1 MTRPSQP
8 APDAGSPVLAAAR
21 IDYRGDQPYSLDF
34 QDIYHAGDGAA
45 EVQRVFIGPGRVAET
60 AAEKAR
66 RSHPAAATIRVGELG
81 FGSGLNFVVA
91 AQVCLD
97 AGARLHFFSF
107 EAHPIDAADF
117 AAIAAR
123 RAAGHPLYRELAA
136 AYPPRLDGW
145 HQCTL
150 AGGRVCLW
158 LWFGAADHGLADLTG
173 RQRQPMDTWFL
184 DGFAPNRNPALWQP
198 ALMQAMAGLSRSGT
212 RVATFTAAGRVR
224 RALEAAGFAMA
235 RVDQRPHKRE
245 SLAGSFARPGLA
257 GFDPP
262 RRVLVVG
269 GGLAGASAAWQ
280 LARAGCQV
288 RLADAPGTG
297 ALPPGSSM
305 PVSVLHARLLADGSA
320 AGELRCRAY
329 LHAARA
335 VRGMPG
341 FRASGALQLAGAQ
354 QTAARLQ
361 AVQARYGASG
371 NWLDWLDAEAAADLA
386 HWPVGAGG
394 LYLPDAG
401 VVDMPALIA
410 ALTAD
415 PAIEV
420 VNEPVTDLPA
430 DRPAVLAAGAG
441 VRRFAAAGYLEVAA
455 VYGQLDRVAAPAMPA
470 LPVVGHGYLVPGD
483 GLLTAGS
490 TYEYR
495 PWDPEEAT
503 RANLAQLQ
511 GLSCTWH
518 SRCRGTR
525 AVSSDRTAIAG
536 PLYAVDGRADEHVLV
551 SAGHGS
557 AGNVTAHLAGAV
569 IAAHLMGDCPP
580 LARRLA
586 AALSPWRFRER
597 QARRGVRQGAPDQ

>member
-1 MTRPSQP
+1 LQGCFERTPVKYVSTRGQAP
-8 APDAGSPVLAAAR
+8 ALSFDDVL
-21 IDYRGDQPYSLDF
+21 L
-34 QDIYHAGDGAA
+34 
-45 EVQRVFIGPGRVAET
+45 T
-60 AAEKAR
+60 
-66 RSHPAAATIRVGELG
+66 
-81 FGSGLNFVVA
+81 
-91 AQVCLD
+91 
-97 AGARLHFFSF
+97 
-107 EAHPIDAADF
+107 
-117 AAIAAR
+117 
-123 RAAGHPLYRELAA
+123 
-136 AYPPRLDGW
+136 
-145 HQCTL
+145 
-150 AGGRVCLW
+150 
-158 LWFGAADHGLADLTG
+158 GLARD
-173 RQRQPMDTWFL
+173 
-184 DGFAPNRNPALWQP
+184 
-198 ALMQAMAGLSRSGT
+198 
-212 RVATFTAAGRVR
+212 
-224 RALEAAGFAMA
+224 
-235 RVDQRPHKRE
+235 
-245 SLAGSFARPGLA
+245 
-257 GFDPP
+257 
-262 RRVLVVG
+262 
-269 GGLAGASAAWQ
+269 
-280 LARAGCQV
+280 
-288 RLADAPGTG
+288 
-297 ALPPGSSM
+297 
-305 PVSVLHARLLADGSA
+305 
-320 AGELRCRAY
+320 
-329 LHAARA
+329 
-335 VRGMPG
+335 
-341 FRASGALQLAGAQ
+341 
-354 QTAARLQ
+354 
-361 AVQARYGASG
+361 
-371 NWLDWLDAEAAADLA
+371 
-386 HWPVGAGG
+386 GG